1 MSLHLAPCSEN
12 ENSSLWKDNSA
23 TTRIPVLY
31 PVNVLTEGQEN
42 STLYISFTPKGPKT
56 QQVQHIYQVRIQ
68 PSAYD
73 HDMPTL
79 EALVGVPQPP
89 SEGVINHTWSVQ
101 TVSTTQKRAK

>member
-1 MSLHLAPCSEN
+1 MGWLLVRVA
-12 ENSSLWKDNSA
+12 LFKLYVVSA
-23 TTRIPVLY
+23 L
-31 PVNVLTEGQEN
+31 
-42 STLYISFTPKGPKT
+42 S
-56 QQVQHIYQVRIQ
+56 QVRIQ

-101 TVSTTQKRAK
+101 MVSTTQKRAK